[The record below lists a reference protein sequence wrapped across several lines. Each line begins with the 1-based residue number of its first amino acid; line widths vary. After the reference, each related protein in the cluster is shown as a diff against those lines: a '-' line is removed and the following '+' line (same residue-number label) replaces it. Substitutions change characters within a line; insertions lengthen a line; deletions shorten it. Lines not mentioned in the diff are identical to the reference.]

1 MYPYPY
7 TEATYPKSL
16 ISGYLW
22 ILLCLLSC
30 STAESDSG
38 SLNQYTVTSS
48 GEPVE
53 LYLSGQQL
61 QNGNLITL
69 CIKKESLSND
79 DGDGNKN
86 GKKK

>member
-1 MYPYPY
+1 M
-7 TEATYPKSL
+7 
-16 ISGYLW
+16 
-22 ILLCLLSC
+22 SC

-86 GKKK
+86 GKKTIALDQ